1 MAYLSPIPRRRDR
14 KGAGTARILALLGRT
29 VEAEIVRRRMVK
41 AEQAKAALKAEETA
55 YERAQDARKEA
66 RDEERLDIARAGESR
81 ASEEYQ
87 YEVSRRPQEEMDEES
102 TRLWEEEK
110 RAQQRG
116 DWKAVA
122 ELRRQRMALNDQ
134 ALAKGR
140 AEAARG
146 YKPASSEDGPPTDR
160 EKWIDAF
167 SGNYGN
173 LPAGLDVRIKQRLEG
188 LEAYDVPEALAKM
201 FSGKEGED
209 VNDTFR
215 HPIPNSVLA
224 DPDVQSAMW
233 DYVARNRDLFGIK
246 GNPEPE
252 KKRWFQFWKKGGEAK
267 EDPFAG
273 YEAEPTP
280 TTGGGTYEDEID
292 ALLGE

>member
-1 MAYLSPIPRRRDR
+1 MAYLSPIPRKRDG
-14 KGAGTARILALLGRT
+14 KGAGIARILALTGR
-29 VEAEIVRRRMVK
+29 VYLARKQRK
-41 AEQAKAALKAEETA
+41 AQEKAAAEKAAMETEA
-55 YERAQDARKEA
+55 LNYKRGREAAQDARAQQSLEIQQKNYERGVAKDEYQKE
-66 RDEERLDIARAGESR
+66 RDAISDLYKQADLADKQGDNARAD
-81 ASEEYQ
+81 EYL
-87 YEVSRRPQEEMDEES
+87 
-102 TRLWEEEK
+102 RL
-110 RAQQRG
+110 AQQRESRM
-116 DWKAVA
+116 KAA
-122 ELRRQRMALNDQ
+122 DARDA
-134 ALAKGR
+134 AKD
-140 AEAARG
+140 AAG
-146 YKPASSEDGPPTDR
+146 GGGAGTQSERDR
-160 EKWIDAF
+160 KKWIDAF

-224 DPDVQSAMW
+224 SPDVQSAMW
-233 DYVARNRDLFGIK
+233 DYVARNRDMFGIK

-273 YEAEPTP
+273 YETEPTP
-280 TTGGGTYEDEID
+280 TTGDGTYEDEID